1 MNMIKRTKTSI
12 LLFLLTTIWCYGYID
27 PGTGSF
33 LVQVIIA
40 LFVGASLGIKIFW
53 KNIKNFFLKLF
64 SKKKRAE

>member
-12 LLFLLTTIWCYGYID
+12 LLFLLTTFWCYGYID

-53 KNIKNFFLKLF
+53 KNIKNFVVKLF
-64 SKKKRAE
+64 SKEKKAG